1 LFRPERDVWYVTGWD
16 VRQFTYCPVIPWLR
30 ANYGVEE
37 PPTFSMAL
45 GLDVGRDVKELIAR
59 KLNLPKPW
67 RFEVRV
73 DDHREGL
80 SGTVDILAGS
90 RWFAVVEVKA
100 FKRRRFEH
108 FTSQLFF
115 YVYLVNK
122 ALGPV
127 RESYLVLGDE
137 VVSYVVDEYV
147 LKKASEL
154 VRKVREVKASAKPP
168 NPRRGTHCS
177 YCWYRRYCLS
187 FG

>member
-1 LFRPERDVWYVTGWD
+1 MFRPEKDVWYVTGWD

-45 GLDVGRDVKELIAR
+45 GLEVGKDVKESVAK

-67 RFEVRV
+67 RFEVRI
-73 DDHREGL
+73 DDYGDGL

-90 RWFAVVEVKA
+90 KWFAVVEVKA

-122 ALGPV
+122 VLGPV
-127 RESYLVLGDE
+127 REAYLVLGDE

-168 NPRRGTHCS
+168 NPRVGRHCS
-177 YCWYRRYCLS
+177 CCWYRRYCLS
-187 FG
+187 IS